1 MRHCHWKIAGA
12 ACLGT
17 LLAILAGTL
26 WPGAAVAQEIN
37 LFQNLMTDYTRI
49 HLNNM
54 LFERAA
60 PTQPRAPGAPPTP
73 AVAPPVASSTALV
86 YRVSAAVRQ
95 AHLARLA
102 NRMRPSDPTAAAELD
117 ALNAKGDL
125 FNQIDAAL
133 APMGLKSTDVGD
145 AFTVYLMNAWL
156 ASRGRLDTP
165 APATVGAVR
174 AQVAQALLATPAI
187 AAAPDPVKQEFAE
200 AMLIQAAT
208 IDAAQQ
214 QAAGQPARIRAIGQA
229 VRAGASALAIDLD
242 RIDLTPQGFRASR

>member
-1 MRHCHWKIAGA
+1 MRHHHGTIAGA

-17 LLAILAGTL
+17 LLALLAAIL
-26 WPGAAVAQEIN
+26 WPGPAVAQEIN
-37 LFQNLMTDYTRI
+37 LFQNLMIDYTRV
-49 HLNNM
+49 HMNNM

-60 PTQPRAPGAPPTP
+60 PTQPGTPGA
-73 AVAPPVASSTALV
+73 AASPVRTARAAATNALV

-102 NRMRPSDPTAAAELD
+102 NRMRPSDPGAAAELD

-125 FNQIDAAL
+125 FNQIDAAI
-133 APMGLKSTDVGD
+133 APMGLKSTDVAD

-165 APATVGAVR
+165 GPATVGAVR
-174 AQVAQALLATPAI
+174 TQVAQALLATPAI

-214 QAAGQPARIRAIGQA
+214 RAAGQPARIRAIGQA